1 MSREENVAI
10 LDSYYQALKDAD
22 FDRYLGLFAD
32 DVMYNVNGST
42 EVSGRWEG
50 KAALAEQLNP
60 HVFEHIDVSR
70 TVMATKYAVMCAD
83 DERVVGIMEAEGT
96 SVDGNPYPQRYCMI
110 LAIRDGLIAE
120 VHEFFDTALAETAL
134 FGGTLERAG
143 VESMATADFDF

>member
-60 HVFEHIDVSR
+60 HVFDTSTSAVRSWRPSTPSYVPMPSGSWALWKQKER
-70 TVMATKYAVMCAD
+70 RWTATP
-83 DERVVGIMEAEGT
+83 T
-96 SVDGNPYPQRYCMI
+96 PS
-110 LAIRDGLIAE
+110 
-120 VHEFFDTALAETAL
+120 
-134 FGGTLERAG
+134 
-143 VESMATADFDF
+143 ATA